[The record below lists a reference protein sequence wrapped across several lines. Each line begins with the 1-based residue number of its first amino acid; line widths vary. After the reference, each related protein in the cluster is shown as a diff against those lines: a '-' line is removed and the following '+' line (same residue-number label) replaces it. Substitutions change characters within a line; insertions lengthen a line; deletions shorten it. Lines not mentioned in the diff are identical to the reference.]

1 MNRRPSSLVQAS
13 RRFVERVGAAIE
25 TLGAGGQRVVVAVSG
40 GPDSTALLV
49 ALHALRRKSSADIA
63 AAHANHALRGK
74 DSDADEQFVRELC
87 GRLHVPIACRRLPV
101 GIDARDRDEGI
112 EATARRLR
120 RAFYSDAAMELNAR
134 FVATA
139 HTADD
144 QAETVLHRIVRG
156 TGLAGLAGI
165 PARRELTAGVSL
177 IRPLL
182 AIRRTEVLEFLAA
195 RGQLARE
202 DLSNRDLRFTRN
214 RLRHEVLPYLAE
226 HLNPQV
232 AEALVR
238 LAAHAAAAQEAIGQQ
253 TAKLRRRAVVREHT
267 RQVTLDVAPLR
278 RASTFLVC
286 ELLRQIWVDHSWPL
300 QEVGQADLERVARLA
315 HDDGAAWDL
324 PGAVRAARIR
334 GRIIIERIA

>member
-1 MNRRPSSLVQAS
+1 LVQAS

-25 TLGAGGQRVVVAVSG
+25 ALGAGGHRVVVAVSG

-49 ALHALRRKSSADIA
+49 ALHALRRKSAADVA
-63 AAHANHALRGK
+63 VAHANHALRGQA
-74 DSDADEQFVRELC
+74 SDADEQFVRELC
-87 GRLHVPIACRRLPV
+87 SRLHVPIACRRLPV

-120 RAFYSDAAMELNAR
+120 RAFFAEAAMELNAR

-238 LAAHAAAAQEAIGQQ
+238 LAAHAAAAGEAINRQV
-253 TAKLRRRAVVREHT
+253 TKLRRRAVVREDA
-267 RQVTLDVAPLR
+267 RQVTFDVAPLR
-278 RASTFLVC
+278 RETTFIIC
-286 ELLRQIWVDHSWPL
+286 ELVRQVLADHSWPL
-300 QEVGQADLERVARLA
+300 QEVGQADLQHVANLVNG
-315 HDDGAAWDL
+315 DGPSWDL
-324 PGAVRAARIR
+324 PGAVRATRIR
-334 GRIIIERIA
+334 GRIVIERIS